1 MPEINK
7 NYNEQEH
14 IILCAN
20 GNKEYCKKR
29 VVPVE
34 VEEKV
39 IETPPEEGG
48 GTPR

>member
-20 GNKEYCKKR
+20 GNKEYCKR
-29 VVPVE
+29 RTTPV
-34 VEEKV
+34 VEEEA